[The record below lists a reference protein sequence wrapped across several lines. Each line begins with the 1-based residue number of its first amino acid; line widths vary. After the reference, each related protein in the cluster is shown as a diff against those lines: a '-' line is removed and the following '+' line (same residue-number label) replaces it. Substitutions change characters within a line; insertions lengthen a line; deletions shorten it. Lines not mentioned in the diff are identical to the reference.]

1 MNLTTAQKEA
11 VLFKLGHS
19 PTSALDYAPYLNA
32 SFYSITINRIV
43 ALIVEL
49 DNVDL
54 LLVNSRSDS
63 MTTKLDSIELDF
75 VQHVN
80 HLNNTGSSLLKE
92 LSNLLGIPVFYN
104 KYSGVSFV
112 SNTGNGVTNNS
123 FYSYW

>member
-1 MNLTTAQKEA
+1 MNLTIEQKET

-19 PTSALDYAPYLNA
+19 PLSALDYAPYLNA
-32 SFYSITINRIV
+32 SFYSITINRIE
-43 ALIVEL
+43 ALIAEL
-49 DNVDL
+49 DSVDL

-80 HLNNTGSSLLKE
+80 HLNSTGSGLLKE

-112 SNTGNGVTNNS
+112 DNVGNNTSNSS